1 MSDNIKELTQQAL
14 HYHSIEPRGK
24 IAISLTKPMSGK
36 EDLSLAYSPGVAA
49 PVLAIADDQD
59 LAYKYTA
66 KGNMVAVITNGT
78 AILGLGNLGASAAKP
93 VMEGKAALF
102 KCFADVNAIDL
113 EVDTTDVEAFINVVK
128 YLEPSFGGINLE
140 DIKAPDCFI
149 IEKELSQIMNIPVF
163 HDDQHGTAIVAA
175 AGLFNAIKLTNR
187 DISKL
192 KLVCNGAGAAGLASL
207 ELFKEMGVRAENI
220 TLCDTKGVIYKGRSE
235 GMNQWKSNFAIE
247 TPNRTLSEALQDA
260 DVFFG
265 VSAKGALTTH
275 MVESMANQPII
286 FALANPD
293 PEIMP
298 NEVKSV
304 KPDAIIATGRSDF
317 PNQVNNVLCFPYIF
331 KGALSVKAKTIN
343 TAMKIA
349 AVEAL
354 AKLAQED
361 ADRELCAEYIIVSPF
376 DKRLANTIPQAVAQ
390 AAIDTGV
397 ARS

>member
-24 IAISLTKPMSGK
+24 IAIALTKPMSGK

-113 EVDTTDVEAFINVVK
+113 EVDTTDVEAFINVVRH
-128 YLEPSFGGINLE
+128 LEPSFGGINLE

-275 MVESMANQPII
+275 MVEGMANQPII

-361 ADRELCAEYIIVSPF
+361 ADRALCAEYIIVSPF